1 MEKEE
6 TQNLSLLQFLVM
18 KGDGL
23 LAFVRTFAKSWEILI
38 LSEDHLTSN
47 FSYELVG
54 TMNMSQMKLGSFA
67 ISLGPDPLTLAYE

>member
-38 LSEDHLTSN
+38 LSEDQLT
-47 FSYELVG
+47 YVL
-54 TMNMSQMKLGSFA
+54 NMLMPKYGGYHFEFLMWSR
-67 ISLGPDPLTLAYE
+67 SLDITL

>member
-38 LSEDHLTSN
+38 LSKDHLTSN
-47 FSYELVG
+47 YVLDIKLV
-54 TMNMSQMKLGSFA
+54 S
-67 ISLGPDPLTLAYE
+67 

>member
-47 FSYELVG
+47 YVLNMFMPKYGDYHFEFL
-54 TMNMSQMKLGSFA
+54 MNWLG
-67 ISLGPDPLTLAYE
+67 L

>member
-23 LAFVRTFAKSWEILI
+23 LAFVRTFVKSWEILI
-38 LSEDHLTSN
+38 LSEDHLTLNMFMPKSMSMVIIILN
-47 FSYELVG
+47 FL
-54 TMNMSQMKLGSFA
+54 
-67 ISLGPDPLTLAYE
+67 

>member
-23 LAFVRTFAKSWEILI
+23 LAFVRTFAKSWELLI
-38 LSEDHLTSN
+38 SSEDHLTSN
-47 FSYELVG
+47 YV
-54 TMNMSQMKLGSFA
+54 TVPLGDR
-67 ISLGPDPLTLAYE
+67 LEKKK

>member
-23 LAFVRTFAKSWEILI
+23 LAFVMTFAKSWEILI
-38 LSEDHLTSN
+38 LSEDHFTSN

-54 TMNMSQMKLGSFA
+54 TM
-67 ISLGPDPLTLAYE
+67 YEYEPTEARIICY